1 MDGELQWQPGTQF
14 SNWFNGLTPANTY
27 YITLRVKATDNSF
40 ASKPAER
47 LSVTTPDALLIDGPA
62 GKVSFETTGTYGQ
75 TLDQI
80 SVQLAEGFQ
89 VVNYSR
95 SPVSGTWSF
104 SKDQKGTLASSIYPE
119 VKGTTA
125 YQVEFI
131 PDGASEGQYGNSLER
146 DVVPEI
152 SPKEL
157 TAVLSTPI
165 EKDYDGNTDIALE
178 ATVKIGASGQ
188 SYTISGLKGSFADA
202 NAGTGKAVTIDSSEA
217 RVETGES
224 AVNLQNY
231 LITYP
236 AQTGTIHRIQGSVS
250 IDPQA
255 WTREKTY
262 GDDSFSLTGVKKEGD
277 GALTYTSSDENV
289 LTVDAQGQV
298 TIKGTGSAEVS
309 ITMAEGTNYL
319 GTSTPAEGRITIEK
333 GTLTLALT
341 AVNRSTG
348 AQQPEGI
355 LGTYEDDFDI
365 IASVQGA
372 YGDNCLLYTSPSP
385 RDCS

>member
-1 MDGELQWQPGTQF
+1 M
-14 SNWFNGLTPANTY
+14 
-27 YITLRVKATDNSF
+27 KATDNSF
-40 ASKPAER
+40 ASKPADR
-47 LSVTTPDALLIDGPA
+47 LPVTTQDKLTIQGPA
-62 GKVSFETTGTYGQ
+62 GDVSFEAKGTYGQ
-75 TLDQI
+75 TLNQI
-80 SVQLAEGFQ
+80 PVQLAAGFR
-89 VVNYSR
+89 VVNYSG
-95 SPVSGTWSF
+95 SPVLGRWRFSNDQNGTP
-104 SKDQKGTLASSIYPE
+104 ASSIYPE
-119 VKGTTA
+119 VKGGIA
-125 YQVEFI
+125 YKAEFI
-131 PDGASEGQYGNSLER
+131 PTETSEGKYGETLTQSAI
-146 DVVPEI
+146 PEI

-157 TAVLSTPI
+157 TAIVTTPI
-165 EKDYDGNTDIALE
+165 EKFYDGNTDIALE

-188 SYTISGLKGSFADA
+188 SYTISGLKGSFEDA
-202 NAGTGKAVTIDSSEA
+202 NAGTGKTITIDSSEA

-262 GDDSFSLTGVKKEGD
+262 GDDSFSLTGVKKVGD

-341 AVNRSTG
+341 AVS
-348 AQQPEGI
+348 
-355 LGTYEDDFDI
+355 
-365 IASVQGA
+365 
-372 YGDNCLLYTSPSP
+372 YTHLTLPTKA
-385 RDCS
+385 